1 LSVAVTII
9 IGGQWGDEAKGKI
22 TDAIAEHADMVIRPN
37 GSTNAG
43 HTVQIGDD
51 IFKLH
56 LVPAGILRPGC
67 DCVIGAGV
75 AIPPADLLQE
85 IDDIESRG
93 IDTSRLFI
101 SDRANII
108 MPFHP
113 LQDQLEETQRGS
125 HNIGTTLRGNGPA
138 YADKAGRR
146 GIRVADLLDERAL
159 IERLNLTI
167 PEKNA
172 TLTTLYNQPPLDI
185 SQLLEQFA
193 AYGEKLSPRVVQAEV
208 MVQDAIEAG
217 KSIIVEGAQA
227 AMLDIDYGTYPYVTS
242 TSPTASGACQGAG
255 IGPTQVTNVI
265 SVYKAYTSR
274 VGGGPYP
281 TELLD
286 ATGELLRERGVEY
299 GTTTGRPRRTGWFD
313 GVAARYTTRLNG
325 VTHAAVTKLDVLDTL
340 PEIKICVGYELN
352 GESVPAPHAVAE
364 VYGQVKPIYET
375 LPGWQ
380 EDTTA
385 CRSYDEFPENARQY
399 IDRLEAVLGVP
410 VVMLGVGP
418 SREQLIWRKS
428 VDFS

>member
-1 LSVAVTII
+1 MAVTII

-22 TDAIAEHADMVIRPN
+22 TDAIAENADMVIRPN

-51 IFKLH
+51 IFKFH

-75 AIPPADLLQE
+75 AIPPADLIRE
-85 IDDIESRG
+85 IEELDARG
-93 IDTSRLFI
+93 IDTSRLYI

-113 LQDQLEETQRGS
+113 LQDQLEEAQRGS

-146 GIRVADLLDERAL
+146 GIRVADLLDESAL
-159 IERLNLTI
+159 VERLNLTI

-185 SQLLEQFA
+185 SELLEQFA
-193 AYGEKLSPRVVQAEV
+193 AYGEKLAPRVVQAEV
-208 MVQDAIEAG
+208 VVQDAIEAG

-255 IGPTQVTNVI
+255 IGPTQVTHVI

-281 TELLD
+281 TELVD
-286 ATGELLRERGVEY
+286 ATGELLRDRGIEY

-325 VTHAAVTKLDVLDTL
+325 VTHAAITKIDVLDTL

-352 GESVPAPHAVAE
+352 GEAVQAPQAVAE
-364 VYGQVKPIYET
+364 VYGRVKPVYET

-380 EDTTA
+380 QDTTT
-385 CRSYDEFPENARQY
+385 CRSYDEFPENARRY
-399 IDRLEAVLGVP
+399 IDRLEAVIGVP

-418 SREQLIWRKS
+418 SREQLLWRKV

>member
-1 LSVAVTII
+1 VAVTII

-22 TDAIAEHADMVIRPN
+22 TDVLAASAQMVIRPN

-43 HTVQIGDD
+43 HTVLTSDG
-51 IFKLH
+51 IFKFH

-85 IDDIESRG
+85 IDDLHSRG
-93 IDTSRLFI
+93 IDTSHLYI

-113 LQDQLEETQRGS
+113 LLDQLEETQRGS

-146 GIRVADLLDERAL
+146 GIRMADLLDERAL
-159 IERLNLTI
+159 VERLNQVV
-167 PEKNA
+167 PEKNVM
-172 TLTTLYNQPPLDI
+172 LTTLYNQPPIDI
-185 SQLLEQFA
+185 PALLEQFV
-193 AYGEKLSPRVVQAEV
+193 AYGEKLASRVVASEV
-208 MVQDAIEAG
+208 MVQDAIAAG
-217 KSIIVEGAQA
+217 KSVIVEGAQA

-242 TSPTASGACQGAG
+242 TSPTAAGACQGAG
-255 IGPTQVTNVI
+255 IGPTQVDHVV
-265 SVYKAYTSR
+265 SVYKAYTTR

-281 TELLD
+281 TELENE
-286 ATGELLRERGVEY
+286 TGELLRQRGQEF

-325 VTHAAVTKLDVLDTL
+325 VTHAAITKLDILDPL
-340 PEIKICVGYELN
+340 PEVKICVGYDLD
-352 GESVPAPHAVAE
+352 GQSVRAPHAIAE
-364 VYGQVKPIYET
+364 VYGRVKPVYET

-380 EDTTA
+380 ADTSELTN
-385 CRSYDEFPENARQY
+385 YDQLPLNARRY
-399 IDRLEAVLGVP
+399 IDRVEEVIGAP
-410 VVMLGVGP
+410 VVMIGLGP
-418 SREQLIWRKS
+418 SREQLLWRRE
-428 VDFS
+428 VDFA

>member
-1 LSVAVTII
+1 VAVTII

-22 TDAIAEHADMVIRPN
+22 TDAIAEHAAMVIRPN

-43 HTVQIGDD
+43 HTVQIGDE
-51 IFKLH
+51 IFKFH
-56 LVPAGILRPGC
+56 LVPAGILRPDC

-75 AIPPADLLQE
+75 AIPPADLIQE
-85 IDDIESRG
+85 IDELEARG
-93 IDTSRLFI
+93 VDTSRLYI

-113 LQDQLEETQRGS
+113 LQDKLEETQRGS
-125 HNIGTTLRGNGPA
+125 HHIGTTLRGNGPA

-146 GIRVADLLDERAL
+146 GIRVADLLDESAL
-159 IERLNLTI
+159 VERLNLTI
-167 PEKNA
+167 PETNA

-185 SQLLEQFA
+185 SELLEQFA
-193 AYGEKLSPRVVQAEV
+193 AYGEKLAPRVVQSEV
-208 MVQDAIEAG
+208 IVQDAIEAG
-217 KSIIVEGAQA
+217 RSIIVEGAQA

-281 TELLD
+281 TELVD
-286 ATGELLRERGVEY
+286 ANGELLRDRGVEY

-325 VTHAAVTKLDVLDTL
+325 VTHAAVTKIDVLDTL
-340 PEIKICVGYELN
+340 AEIKIGVGYELD
-352 GESVPAPHAVAE
+352 GHEVRAPHAVAE
-364 VYGQVKPIYET
+364 VYGRVKPVYET

-385 CRSYDEFPENARQY
+385 CRSYDEFPENARRY
-399 IDRLEAVLGVP
+399 IDRLEAVIGVP

-418 SREQLIWRKS
+418 KREQLLWRKL
-428 VDFS
+428 VDFA

>member
-1 LSVAVTII
+1 VAVTII

-22 TDAIAEHADMVIRPN
+22 TDAIAENADMVIRPN

-51 IFKLH
+51 IFKFH

-75 AIPPADLLQE
+75 AIPPADLLRE
-85 IDDIESRG
+85 IDELDARG

-113 LQDQLEETQRGS
+113 LQDQLEEAQRGS
-125 HNIGTTLRGNGPA
+125 QNIGTTLRGNGPA

-159 IERLNLTI
+159 VERLNLTI

-185 SQLLEQFA
+185 SELLEQFA
-193 AYGEKLSPRVVQAEV
+193 AYGEKLAPRVVQAEV
-208 MVQDAIEAG
+208 VVQDAIEAG

-286 ATGELLRERGVEY
+286 ATGDLLRDRGVEY

-325 VTHAAVTKLDVLDTL
+325 VTHAAVTKIDVLDTL

-352 GESVPAPHAVAE
+352 GERVPAPHAVAE

-380 EDTTA
+380 QDTTA
-385 CRSYDEFPENARQY
+385 CRSYDEFPTNARRY
-399 IDRLEAVLGVP
+399 IDRLEAVIGVP
-410 VVMLGVGP
+410 VVMIGIGP
-418 SREQLIWRKS
+418 SREQLLWRKI
-428 VDFS
+428 VDFT

>member
-1 LSVAVTII
+1 MSVTII

-22 TDAIAEHADMVIRPN
+22 TDAISEHADMVIRPN

-51 IFKLH
+51 VFKFH

-75 AIPPADLLQE
+75 AIPPADLIQE
-85 IDDIESRG
+85 IDELQARG
-93 IDTSRLFI
+93 IDTSRLYI

-113 LQDQLEETQRGS
+113 LQDQLEEAQRGS

-146 GIRVADLLDERAL
+146 GVRMADLLDESAL
-159 IERLNLTI
+159 VERLNLTI

-185 SQLLEQFA
+185 SELLEQFA
-193 AYGEKLSPRVVQAEV
+193 AYGEKLAPRVIQAEV
-208 MVQDAIEAG
+208 LVQDAIEAG

-242 TSPTASGACQGAG
+242 TSPTAAGVCQGAG

-265 SVYKAYTSR
+265 SVYKAYTTR

-286 ATGELLRERGVEY
+286 ETGDLLRKRGVEY
-299 GTTTGRPRRTGWFD
+299 GTSTGRPRRTGWFD

-325 VTHAAVTKLDVLDTL
+325 VTHAAITKIDVLDTL
-340 PEIKICVGYELN
+340 AEIKICVGYELD
-352 GESVPAPHAVAE
+352 GHTVRAPQAVAD
-364 VYGQVKPIYET
+364 VYGRVKAIYET

-380 EDTTA
+380 EDTTT
-385 CRSYDEFPENARQY
+385 CTSYDEFPANARRY
-399 IDRLEAVLGVP
+399 IDRLEAVIGVP

-418 SREQLIWRKS
+418 AREQLLWRTR

>member
-1 LSVAVTII
+1 VAVTII

-22 TDAIAEHADMVIRPN
+22 TDAITENADMVIRPN

-43 HTVQIGDD
+43 HTVQIGED
-51 IFKLH
+51 IFKFH

-75 AIPPADLLQE
+75 AIPPADLLRE
-85 IDDIESRG
+85 IDELDARG

-125 HNIGTTLRGNGPA
+125 QNIGTTLRGNGPA
-138 YADKAGRR
+138 YADKVGRR

-159 IERLNLTI
+159 VDRLNLTI

-185 SQLLEQFA
+185 SELLEQFA
-193 AYGEKLSPRVVQAEV
+193 AYGERLAPRVVQAEV
-208 MVQDAIEAG
+208 VVQDAIEAG

-281 TELLD
+281 TELVD
-286 ATGELLRERGVEY
+286 ATGELLRDRGVEY

-325 VTHAAVTKLDVLDTL
+325 VTHAAITKIDVLDTL
-340 PEIKICVGYELN
+340 PEIKICVGYEFN
-352 GESVPAPHAVAE
+352 GESVPAPHAVADI
-364 VYGQVKPIYET
+364 YGHFKPVYET

-380 EDTTA
+380 EDTTR
-385 CRSYDEFPENARQY
+385 CRSYDEFPANARSY
-399 IDRLEAVLGVP
+399 IDRLEAVIGVP

-418 SREQLIWRKS
+418 SREQLLWRKI
-428 VDFS
+428 VDFT